1 MATKRDYYEVLGV
14 SKSATKDELKKSYRK
29 LAIQYHPDKN
39 PGDKEAEEKFKEA
52 AEAYEVLSD
61 DDKRRKYD
69 QFGHAGL
76 GGAGGGGFSG
86 FGDINDIFE
95 HFGDIFGG
103 AFGGGFGGG
112 FGSRGRGGRQ
122 AVRKGSNLRVRVQ
135 LNLQEIVQGVEKK
148 IKLKKKVTCTT
159 CNGSGAANPSA
170 VQTCTTCNGSG
181 YVVQV
186 VNSILGRMQQQSAC
200 PTCGGEGKTI
210 TQKCTSCYGEGI
222 VDGEETVSIKIPA
235 GVGEGMQMNVAGKGN
250 APRRGGV
257 SGDLIVVI
265 AEESHPELQRD
276 GNDLIYELPISF
288 PHAVLGATVEVPT
301 VEGNVKI
308 KIDEGTQ
315 PGKVLRLRGKGIPD
329 VNGYGRGDLLVQI
342 QVFVPK
348 SITKE
353 ERKTLEKLLESES
366 FTPKVGKNGFFDR
379 MKDFF

>member
-29 LAIQYHPDKN
+29 LAIQFHPDKN
-39 PGDKEAEEKFKEA
+39 PGDKAAEEKFKEA

-61 DDKRRKYD
+61 DEKRRKYD

-76 GGAGGGGFSG
+76 GGAGGGGYSG
-86 FGDINDIFE
+86 FGDVNDIFE

-103 AFGGGFGGG
+103 AFGGGFGG
-112 FGSRGRGGRQ
+112 FSSRGRSSQ
-122 AVRKGSNLRVRVQ
+122 AVRKGSNLRVKVQ

-148 IKLKKKVTCTT
+148 LKLKKKIICST
-159 CNGSGAANPSA
+159 CNGTGAANPSA
-170 VQTCTTCNGSG
+170 VQTCTTCKGSG

-200 PTCGGEGKTI
+200 PACGGEGKII
-210 TQKCTSCYGEGI
+210 TQKCTTCYGEGI
-222 VDGEETVSIKIPA
+222 VDGEETISVKIPA
-235 GVGEGMQMNVAGKGN
+235 GVGEGMQMNVSGKGN

-265 AEESHPELQRD
+265 GEEKHLELHRD
-276 GNDLIYELPISF
+276 GNDLLYELPISF
-288 PHAVLGATVEVPT
+288 PNAVMGATVEVPT

-308 KIDEGTQ
+308 KVDEGTQ

-348 SITKE
+348 NISKE
-353 ERKTLEKLLESES
+353 ERKILEKLQESEA
-366 FTPKVGKNGFFDR
+366 FIPKIEKNGFFDR